1 MKLKDN
7 LVSTAFELFLKY
19 GIKSVSM
26 DDISRKLGIS
36 KKTIYS
42 VVNTKEEL
50 IDDVLSTH
58 LEKDE
63 CDIQSILNQSRD
75 AIDEMVN
82 VTKHVAIFLKQ
93 MTPSLIYD
101 LKKYYPV
108 FWSKIESTHFTFIE
122 RTIYANLQR
131 GQKEGLYR
139 QDFDPMIISKLY
151 VLKSTSIADQDKF
164 PAEAF
169 DRLTLFKE
177 MVRYH
182 LRGIVSEKG
191 ATLFDQQH
199 KNFLYL

>member
-50 IDDVLSTH
+50 IDDVLSIH

-191 ATLFDQQH
+191 AKLFDLQH
-199 KNFLYL
+199 KNILYL

>member
-50 IDDVLSTH
+50 
-58 LEKDE
+58 
-63 CDIQSILNQSRD
+63 
-75 AIDEMVN
+75 
-82 VTKHVAIFLKQ
+82 
-93 MTPSLIYD
+93 
-101 LKKYYPV
+101 
-108 FWSKIESTHFTFIE
+108 THFTFIE

-191 ATLFDQQH
+191 AKLFDLQH
-199 KNFLYL
+199 KNILYL

>member
-1 MKLKDN
+1 MNIEDN
-7 LVSTAFELFLKY
+7 LVSTAFDLFLKY

-42 VVNTKEEL
+42 VINTKDEL

-58 LEKDE
+58 LRKDE
-63 CDIQSILNQSRD
+63 CDIKSILDESHD

-108 FWSKIESTHFTFIE
+108 FWSKIESKHFTFIE
-122 RTIYANLQR
+122 STIYANLVR

-139 QDFDPMIISKLY
+139 QDFDPLIISKLY

-164 PAEAF
+164 PSEDF
-169 DRLTLFKE
+169 DRVSLFKE

-182 LRGIVSEKG
+182 LHGIVSEKG
-191 ATLFDQQH
+191 AKLFDQQH
-199 KNFLYL
+199 KNILYL